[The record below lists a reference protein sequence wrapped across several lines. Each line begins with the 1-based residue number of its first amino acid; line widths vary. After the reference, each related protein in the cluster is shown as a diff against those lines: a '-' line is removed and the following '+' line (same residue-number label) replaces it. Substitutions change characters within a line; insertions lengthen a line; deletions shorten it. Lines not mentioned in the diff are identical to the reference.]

1 MAVYTLGIWRVK
13 PGHEEDFVAAWKQL
27 ADGTRADLPQAT
39 ATLLRD
45 REDPSLFVSS
55 GPWESVE
62 QVNEWR
68 SSPVFTGS
76 LAVIREHIED
86 FEPHTMDLAVNI
98 TNL

>member
-13 PGHEEDFVAAWKQL
+13 TGHENDFVAAWKKL
-27 ADGTRADLPQAT
+27 ADRTRADLPQAT

-62 QVNEWR
+62 QVDAWR
-68 SSPVFTGS
+68 SSSAFTS
-76 LAVIREHIED
+76 SIAAIREHVED
-86 FEPHTMDLAVNI
+86 FEPHTMDLAVDI
-98 TNL
+98 S